1 MNKIIRFSILTCVVI
16 LTNSA
21 FAQALPDGKP
31 SRDVIILSG
40 THQPHHLI
48 DIIEP
53 EAYYTISNSTIDF
66 TFDSTY
72 YSEYTIHLVSDYF
85 EVDYFVYTPVVYI
98 PVATLGDIV
107 DIYIESDDC
116 GCYYGT
122 LDQSAYSGT
131 Y

>member
-1 MNKIIRFSILTCVVI
+1 MKKIIFTTILLASLISLNAETVI
-16 LTNSA
+16 NSD
-21 FAQALPDGKP
+21 PDHK
-31 SRDVIILSG
+31 SIILSG
-40 THQPHHLI
+40 NGQPRPHLI
-48 DIIEP
+48 DIAEP
-53 EAYYTISNSTIDF
+53 VAMYTISNATIDI
-66 TFDSTY
+66 TFDTTY

-85 EVDYFVYTPVVYI
+85 EIDYFVYTPVVYI